1 MTGYENIDRC
11 DNKLKSSKHTV
22 KSIFSNFFLGFS
34 ETFTIRLPQVKI
46 LADLGEG
53 VVNHCE
59 LPHHYVIIELLLSFG
74 SQAFN
79 FCNHLMYSAL
89 IRILTD

>member
-11 DNKLKSSKHTV
+11 DIKLKSSKHTV
-22 KSIFSNFFLGFS
+22 KSIFSNFFLVFS

-53 VVNHCE
+53 IVNHCE
-59 LPHHYVIIELLLSFG
+59 LPHHYVIRIVLLFG
-74 SQAFN
+74 SQA
-79 FCNHLMYSAL
+79 L
-89 IRILTD
+89 